1 LARIEIPIEISA
13 TEEAAIKSLLER
25 IEQADVQLIGL
36 EHAVGGLETAGG
48 ESVVDELPTRAQESQ
63 SAIDELEPS
72 VEGGQSVT
80 PTEQATP
87 GEEVISAKDTIT
99 TPTDR
104 TFAQPFQRDSRGFAQ
119 QTAIGTPIQ
128 DVTRKALPR
137 NNRGDLQQGSG
148 APEDIAKQNAFK
160 QLQQD
165 VIDNS
170 SGLRDLQAKFGQ
182 GFNLGQQALGL
193 ATLGGGGSKVIDAV
207 AKNPLIKATGIGGIV
222 ASMVLEAVN
231 AGIEAAIAPGGP
243 FDRRFIRLIN
253 EEMDNGFRSR
263 EQKGFIR
270 LGAQEIRI
278 TTGGSRA
285 SGKGQVSTTLEGSK
299 SGFMSIENDELS
311 LIARG
316 QND

>member
-1 LARIEIPIEISA
+1 MVRIEIPIEISSQ
-13 TEEAAIKSLLER
+13 ESSEIRSLLER
-25 IEQADVQLIGL
+25 IEQAEVQLIGL
-36 EHAVGGLETAGG
+36 EHAAGQVETAGG
-48 ESVVDELPTRAQESQ
+48 QSAIDELPTRAQESQ
-63 SAIDELEPS
+63 SAIDGLEPS

-80 PTEQATP
+80 PTEQAAQ

-160 QLQQD
+160 QLQQE
-165 VIDNS
+165 VIDNA
-170 SGLRDLQAKFGQ
+170 SGLRDLQSKFSQ
-182 GFNLGQQALGL
+182 GFNLGQQAVGL
-193 ATLGGGGSKVIDAV
+193 ATLGGGGTNVINAI
-207 AKNPLIKATGIGGIV
+207 ARNPLLKAGGIAGIV

-299 SGFMSIENDELS
+299 SGFMSVENDELS